1 MKKLLLVED
10 STLFAKAIQRQ
21 LAENNYYDVYHAA
34 CYEDAIKL
42 LQEHDFFVA
51 ITDLVLPDADQG
63 EIVHAVVGKSVP
75 AIPLTGSMNEAM
87 QQKISALPIVD
98 YVVKSGISDLFYA
111 VRLAEL
117 LLITHQMQV
126 LVVDDSMASLASI
139 GALLQPLMFEIHT
152 ARSGAEAL
160 ELMQKHPEIS
170 LVVTDY
176 EMPEMNGQELVREIR
191 RSRDALELPII
202 AVTAHRD
209 PQLGASFLKTGVN
222 DFLVKPFS
230 REEFISR
237 IVTLVSSR
245 ERFKEIDRYA
255 DTVDQY
261 VITSQ
266 TDENGIIRSVSQ
278 AFCDISGYSHEEL
291 IGNKH
296 NIVRHPDM
304 PASIYDDLWQT
315 ISSGKVWRGEV
326 KNAKKDGGYYWVDVN
341 IDPQFDQEGQIVGY
355 TAVRQDI
362 TDKKHVE
369 ELSVTD
375 PMTGLYN
382 RRHFGQQF
390 DILATKAFED
400 NKLLVFQIFDVDK
413 FKQYNDNYGHQAGD
427 DVLIGIGQTMKT
439 TAKKHDALAYRL
451 GGEEFALLYQA
462 DNVDNA
468 IQCAEDMRQAV
479 EALGIIHEYNAAA
492 KVVTASF
499 GLFISKNSA
508 NIETSYQKGDEALY
522 EAKEGGRN
530 RIVTL
535 KNWD

>member
-63 EIVHAVVGKSVP
+63 EIVHAVVGKAVP

-126 LVVDDSMASLASI
+126 LIVDDSLASLASI
-139 GALLQPLMFEIHT
+139 GALLQPLMFTIHT
-152 ARSGAEAL
+152 AHSGAEAL

-209 PQLGASFLKTGVN
+209 PQLGAIFLKTGVN

-245 ERFKEIDRYA
+245 ERFKEIDRYT
-255 DTVDQY
+255 DTIDQY
-261 VITSQ
+261 VISSQ

-278 AFCDISGYSHEEL
+278 AFCDISGYSREEL

-296 NIVRHPDM
+296 SIVRHPDM

-439 TAKKHDALAYRL
+439 TAKEHDALAYRL

-462 DNVDNA
+462 ENVDNA

-479 EALGIIHEYNAAA
+479 EALGIVHEYNAAA

-508 NIETSYQKGDEALY
+508 DIETSYQKGDEALY